1 MSRSIEI
8 RKSRREHI
16 FCSLFAIYKW
26 TQSKVKKVDKE
37 KVSSLTLLIVREYL
51 LLAALF
57 VCVKSDCDQEL
68 EMRIDTQKQTL
79 SARDESIKKLL
90 EMLQTKGEGKE
101 EEARVHQQMQM
112 VAQKQVQRLTQ
123 IQ

>member
-1 MSRSIEI
+1 MNGFVI
-8 RKSRREHI
+8 KHP
-16 FCSLFAIYKW
+16 
-26 TQSKVKKVDKE
+26 VK
-37 KVSSLTLLIVREYL
+37 
-51 LLAALF
+51 
-57 VCVKSDCDQEL
+57 EL

-112 VAQKQVQRLTQ
+112 VAQKQVVTLNSNFCSSCLIHGGDSKVKVNIINICIIATVF
-123 IQ
+123 INSNLYFMLLEN

>member
-1 MSRSIEI
+1 MNG
-8 RKSRREHI
+8 
-16 FCSLFAIYKW
+16 
-26 TQSKVKKVDKE
+26 
-37 KVSSLTLLIVREYL
+37 
-51 LLAALF
+51 F
-57 VCVKSDCDQEL
+57 VIMHPVQEL

-112 VAQKQVQRLTQ
+112 VAQKQAVTLNSNFCSSCL
-123 IQ
+123 IH

>member
-1 MSRSIEI
+1 M
-8 RKSRREHI
+8 
-16 FCSLFAIYKW
+16 F
-26 TQSKVKKVDKE
+26 
-37 KVSSLTLLIVREYL
+37 
-51 LLAALF
+51 
-57 VCVKSDCDQEL
+57 QEL

-112 VAQKQVQRLTQ
+112 VAQKQVSAECWCRGQYSVCCLLIFEECETPPHFNYKLQ
-123 IQ
+123 S